1 MELMATLLLIAIVA
15 LVGGFIE
22 ESARAKTR

>member
-1 MELMATLLLIAIVA
+1 MATLLLIAMVA

-22 ESARAKTR
+22 ESARSKTR

>member
-1 MELMATLLLIAIVA
+1 MELMATLLLIAMVA
-15 LVGGFIE
+15 LVGGCIE